1 MNEADGKIV
10 EGGRFKV
17 YPDGTIER
25 MGKDGLYKK
34 VKLIVSNVGAKH
46 SIRKELQTSYSENG
60 NQTHYYAKKLI
71 ADAFVEKKEGHCSIA
86 YKDGNFENINSDNLY
101 WVSKEEIAEKAVET
115 RKENAL
121 KPCAGC
127 GVEITSKTGLCV
139 KCTRL
144 KNRKQ
149 KNIDAISEVK
159 KRYELVDVESL
170 VGNRKDVLELRLQ
183 GCTLEEIGNEL
194 GFTRERARQI
204 LNSIELDAGIVKSTS
219 RNIPKQYSRRLQ
231 TISKKMQKLEKERVL
246 LEKEKEFITNI
257 LESIR

>member
-10 EGGRFKV
+10 EGGRFRV
-17 YPDGTIER
+17 YPDGAIEK
-25 MGKDGLYKK
+25 MGKDGLYKT
-34 VKLIVSNVGAKH
+34 VKLTVCNVGSKH
-46 SIRKELQTSYSENG
+46 SFRKELQTSYSENG

-71 ADAFVEKKEGHCSIA
+71 ADAFVEKKEGDWSIS

-101 WVSKEEIAEKAVET
+101 WVSKEDRVEKAVET
-115 RKENAL
+115 RKKNSL

-127 GVEITSKTGLCV
+127 GVEITSRTGLCV

-149 KNIDAISEVK
+149 KNIDTISEIK
-159 KRYELVDVESL
+159 KRYESVDAERL
-170 VGNRKDVLELRLQ
+170 VGNRKDVLELKLQ

-204 LNSIELDAGIVKSTS
+204 LNSIELDAGIVKNTS

-231 TISKKMQKLEKERVL
+231 TIDKKMQKLEKERVL

-257 LESIR
+257 VEFMQ